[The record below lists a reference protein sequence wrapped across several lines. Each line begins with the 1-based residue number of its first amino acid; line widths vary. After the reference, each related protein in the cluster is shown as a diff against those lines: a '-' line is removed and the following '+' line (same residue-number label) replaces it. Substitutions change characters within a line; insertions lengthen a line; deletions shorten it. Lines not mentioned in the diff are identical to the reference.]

1 MNLEKTVHEAL
12 AVKANTETITGLW
25 NQMENIENA
34 VEAMENARSYD
45 ATNPSAK
52 TRRYRAELAR
62 VTEQHRRMTTPNFN
76 RKIISMQ

>member
-52 TRRYRAELAR
+52 TRPVMTQRTQVPRRAQL
-62 VTEQHRRMTTPNFN
+62 
-76 RKIISMQ
+76 